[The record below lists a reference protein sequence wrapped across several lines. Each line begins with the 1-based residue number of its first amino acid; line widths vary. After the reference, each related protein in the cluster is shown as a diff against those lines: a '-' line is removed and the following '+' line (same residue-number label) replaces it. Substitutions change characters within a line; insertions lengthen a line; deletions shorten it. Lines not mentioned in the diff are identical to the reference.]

1 MIDLGILLLSVNCIV
16 IVNISDI
23 NDNLLVFI
31 KIVYFVIVDENVV
44 NDINVIL
51 VLVIDCDSGF
61 NGIVCYFLGIN

>member
-51 VLVIDCDSGF
+51 VLVIDRDSGF
-61 NGIVCYFLGIN
+61 NGIVRYFLGIN